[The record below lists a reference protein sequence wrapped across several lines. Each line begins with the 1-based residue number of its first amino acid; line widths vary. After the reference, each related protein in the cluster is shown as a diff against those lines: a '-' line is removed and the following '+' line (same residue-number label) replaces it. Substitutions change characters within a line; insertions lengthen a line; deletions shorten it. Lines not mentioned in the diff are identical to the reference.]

1 MTLSL
6 PDVSEFAAMLGLAE
20 SGRNSRKPLRY
31 HGPTPSGSHELRLW
45 MVLIGQDNE
54 QRITIA
60 LSLRIVENIGET
72 ECQKQFSDSMANRG
86 ALSFADRIPMW
97 CK

>member
-54 QRITIA
+54 QRITIP
-60 LSLRIVENIGET
+60 IVRPNYE
-72 ECQKQFSDSMANRG
+72 
-86 ALSFADRIPMW
+86 
-97 CK
+97 